1 MPRSVVAS
9 TLSAPLE
16 PLPEEELD
24 SEDEPEEDE
33 PEEDEPEED
42 EPEADGRG
50 GRRPDGSGAE
60 RVKRMAA
67 QCPFTRL

>member
-24 SEDEPEEDE
+24 SEDE

>member
-24 SEDEPEEDE
+24 SEDEPD
-33 PEEDEPEED
+33 ED